1 MQVGQLAEHLAV
13 LGVQAFDETGVVQP
27 GLAVRFV
34 QIAKLVQALHDRLA
48 ARRRKLLPTWKQRLP
63 NFPLLVGSH
72 LLPDSLAFAEF
83 LLLRRSQLIPGLQA
97 LADSRLLV
105 RRQISEA
112 LVVLKEFFL
121 PVWRHVPEALKRVW
135 RQIVQ
140 VPGVGTRKHGIRTI
154 QLPASFPALCAAFLR
169 CRLADPLEHLPEDGR
184 TE

>member
-34 QIAKLVQALHDRLA
+34 QIAKLVQALHDRQA
-48 ARRRKLLPTWKQRLP
+48 SRRRKLLPTWKQRLP

-105 RRQISEA
+105 RRQISTCPKTGEQNKPA
-112 LVVLKEFFL
+112 ARKAAKAA
-121 PVWRHVPEALKRVW
+121 PNWKR
-135 RQIVQ
+135 
-140 VPGVGTRKHGIRTI
+140 
-154 QLPASFPALCAAFLR
+154 SFII
-169 CRLADPLEHLPEDGR
+169 
-184 TE
+184 